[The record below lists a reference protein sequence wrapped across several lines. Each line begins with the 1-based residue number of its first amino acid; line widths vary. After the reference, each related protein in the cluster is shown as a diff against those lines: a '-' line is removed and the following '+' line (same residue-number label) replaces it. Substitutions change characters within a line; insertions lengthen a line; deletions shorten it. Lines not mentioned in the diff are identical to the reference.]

1 MHRQVEAE
9 IVAIEPFDALESEH
23 IADALAW
30 VASGA
35 GLFRVVKPA
44 VPPKHLVSYF
54 VLVDGEHPQTAVQRE
69 MREELGLKTA
79 QAIDPPLM
87 ITCTRTV
94 GLTAGH
100 TDVSLWYVLQGDRQ
114 RPLSFDAEEFNAA
127 RWFPFAEV
135 PLARS
140 DPHMKRF
147 LRKLALS
154 RAQVTS

>member
-1 MHRQVEAE
+1 
-9 IVAIEPFDALESEH
+9 
-23 IADALAW
+23 
-30 VASGA
+30 
-35 GLFRVVKPA
+35 
-44 VPPKHLVSYF
+44 
-54 VLVDGEHPQTAVQRE
+54 
-69 MREELGLKTA
+69 
-79 QAIDPPLM
+79 
-87 ITCTRTV
+87 
-94 GLTAGH
+94 
-100 TDVSLWYVLQGDRQ
+100 VSLWYVLQGDRQ